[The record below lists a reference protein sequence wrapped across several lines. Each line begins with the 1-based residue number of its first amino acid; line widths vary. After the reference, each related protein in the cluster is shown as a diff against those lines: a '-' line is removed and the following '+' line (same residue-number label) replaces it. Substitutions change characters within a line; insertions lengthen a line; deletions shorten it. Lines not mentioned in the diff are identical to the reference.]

1 MAVLINM
8 EMPKSCEDC
17 RLVQTDENYYGDIM
31 SQRCNLIYKGYLPET
46 GRRPDCPLVEIPEP
60 HGRLIDADAT
70 LKLLQGLGNR
80 DYRREKGTIMEAM
93 KMLSYEEYTPTII
106 PASEEGEA

>member
-8 EMPKSCEDC
+8 EMPKE
-17 RLVQTDENYYGDIM
+17 DIM
-31 SQRCNLIYKGYLPET
+31 MILS
-46 GRRPDCPLVEIPEP
+46 PDGTVTFMDHKTAEAVEVPEP